1 MKIYVANLAKYNEG
15 RLVGNWLTLPM
26 DPDDLQKEINL
37 ILGTDEEYA
46 VHDYE
51 APFPISE
58 YSNPFHLN
66 QIAELDEYA
75 LDRFAHLV
83 NEGYDWDYAFD
94 HYDDVVFYEGMD
106 IRKVANDMLDD
117 GCFGSIPD
125 NIMCLIDVDRVVD
138 LLVVD
143 GYVETDKGT
152 FYYQ

>member
-1 MKIYVANLAKYNEG
+1 MNIYVANLAKYNEG
-15 RLVGNWLTLPM
+15 HLVGKWLALPM
-26 DPDDLQKEINL
+26 DADNMQKEIKL

-46 VHDYE
+46 IHDYE

-66 QIAELDEYA
+66 QIAELDESA
-75 LDRFAHLV
+75 LDRFTYLV

-94 HYDDVVFYEGMD
+94 HYDDVIFYEGMD
-106 IRKVANDMLDD
+106 IKTVANDMLDD
-117 GCFGSIPD
+117 GCFGCIPD
-125 NIMCLIDVDRVVD
+125 SIMNLIDVDRVVD

-152 FYYQ
+152 FHYQ